1 MRKEP
6 MNVRLWSSKS
16 SFRLWKAVGKGV
28 DERSYSSYIARFLLP
43 GHSLFASSCLPW
55 NFSRWGSSTKEEEAA
70 AKGRQAQNLW
80 AHFRAQNPSTR
91 AHGFSSTPVSSAAGW
106 TREWVLGLFKPNLQG
121 FVNKKPILKKQI
133 NFLEC
138 V

>member
-28 DERSYSSYIARFLLP
+28 DGRSYSSYIARLLLP

-91 AHGFSSTPVSSAAGW
+91 AQCFQAPRCPVLRVGPVNGFLGYLSQISRVSSI
-106 TREWVLGLFKPNLQG
+106 ESLFWKNRSI
-121 FVNKKPILKKQI
+121 F
-133 NFLEC
+133 
-138 V
+138 